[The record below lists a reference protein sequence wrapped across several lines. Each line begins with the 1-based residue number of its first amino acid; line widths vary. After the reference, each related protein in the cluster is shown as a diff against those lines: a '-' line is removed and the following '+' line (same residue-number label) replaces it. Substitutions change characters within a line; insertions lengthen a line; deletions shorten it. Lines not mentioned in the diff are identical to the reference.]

1 MLDNWHRRSLF
12 TSWSGIGMH
21 CNRNMII
28 ILRNPKSRTMSHVHS
43 HSMCVLFL
51 YFDIIWCYHL
61 SLSLVLIPKVL
72 CVLILRWCFNLGS
85 IINVLLFYNLRIYRS
100 NGTTSTSICLVMMS
114 RYKEP
119 NDGDDVDFVC
129 YRLLLSLLLLFFVM
143 IGSFMI
149 TLNSGK
155 CFPGNMSMHWNIW
168 WSIILFFISE
178 NQLACFNDHHQ
189 DHDHYHWYLAKLSS
203 YYLINSDWPSANST

>member
-1 MLDNWHRRSLF
+1 MSIPIPCVFYFYTLILYDV
-12 TSWSGIGMH
+12 
-21 CNRNMII
+21 II
-28 ILRNPKSRTMSHVHS
+28 
-43 HSMCVLFL
+43 
-51 YFDIIWCYHL
+51 

-189 DHDHYHWYLAKLSS
+189 DHDHYHWYLATLSS
-203 YYLINSDWPSANST
+203 YYLINSDWPYANST